1 MDLFP
6 FDDAYLQRLRERDF
20 QTEQHFVAYFSQ
32 LILIKARAR
41 LHSPQAVDDIRQET
55 FLRVLKALR
64 TEGAIRQPDRL
75 GPYVNSV
82 CNNVLQEFYR
92 SSARAVP
99 LDDQVA
105 DSAGAVLDLDGL
117 LITRQTREQVLKVLE
132 RLSAKDRQL
141 LRRVFLEEKD
151 KDEVC
156 REFGVDRDYLRVL
169 LHRAKQSFRDFY
181 LQAEGLAGDAPEP

>member
-82 CNNVLQEFYR
+82 CNNVLQEF
-92 SSARAVP
+92 
-99 LDDQVA
+99 
-105 DSAGAVLDLDGL
+105 
-117 LITRQTREQVLKVLE
+117 
-132 RLSAKDRQL
+132 
-141 LRRVFLEEKD
+141 
-151 KDEVC
+151 
-156 REFGVDRDYLRVL
+156 
-169 LHRAKQSFRDFY
+169 
-181 LQAEGLAGDAPEP
+181 